1 MIYICCKPFFVAM
14 RKILFYYSVGVTLAL
29 IVCGV
34 IIRHTSGEVVRLRNN
49 QEALTSELTTYRT
62 RLAHSAASVQALQL
76 RLDEFREARQRD
88 AERIKAL
95 GVKLRRVESSTKL
108 STSTRLDVRTRV
120 QEVPIPKDTLGAMVT
135 DTVQLFR
142 WSDAWV
148 SVEGEICRGEVA
160 CRIESRDTLHQVV
173 HRVPRRFLGIPYG
186 TKAIR
191 QEIVSSNPHTKVVY
205 AEYIELRRRGRA
217 RR

>member
-1 MIYICCKPFFVAM
+1 M
-14 RKILFYYSVGVTLAL
+14 RKILFYYSLGATLAL
-29 IVCGV
+29 IVCGL

-62 RLAHSAASVQALQL
+62 RLSASAASVQALQL
-76 RLDEFREARQRD
+76 RLDEFREARERD
-88 AERIKAL
+88 AAHIKSL
-95 GVKLRRVESSTKL
+95 GIKLRRVESSMKL
-108 STSTRLDVRTRV
+108 STSTTLDVRTRV
-120 QEVPIPKDTLGAMVT
+120 QEVPIPKDTLGAVVT
-135 DTVQLFR
+135 DTVRLFC

-160 CRIESRDTLHQVV
+160 CHIESVDTLHQVV

-205 AEYIELRRRGRA
+205 AEYIELSRRGRA
-217 RR
+217 RKGVH